1 MSAPDPRFMG
11 LVHALRSSAEVAL
24 GDDDTPLRAHAA
36 RDGVHGLKAA
46 ERSLGLLEMLQ
57 VKTAGNLGETE
68 RDTLWTALRRLR
80 SRIGSARDRLGTD
93 GTDTHE
99 HDTEEHDTEEHGTVL
114 PMAAVGED
122 GPDGSA

>member
-1 MSAPDPRFMG
+1 MG

-36 RDGVHGLKAA
+36 RDGVQGLAAA

-57 VKTAGNLGETE
+57 IKTAGNLGETE
-68 RDTLWTALRRLR
+68 RDALWTALRTLR
-80 SRIGSARDRLGTD
+80 ARVASARRRLDED
-93 GTDTHE
+93 GSEAD
-99 HDTEEHDTEEHGTVL
+99 EHGAPL

-122 GPDGSA
+122 TTGGDPA

>member
-36 RDGVHGLKAA
+36 RDGVHGLRAA

-57 VKTAGNLGETE
+57 AKTAGNLGETE
-68 RDTLWTALRRLR
+68 RDTLWAALRTLR
-80 SRIGSARDRLGTD
+80 ARVASARLGLGGGAD
-93 GTDTHE
+93 GADDE
-99 HDTEEHDTEEHGTVL
+99 RGIVL
-114 PMAAVGED
+114 AMAPAGD
-122 GPDGSA
+122 DGSGGAA